1 MERRNNMKDSQV
13 KKIIT
18 ESVLGFLNEARR
30 FPEPDDKPNKP
41 KKSSGINTKLDP
53 DEVDQDY
60 LDKQY
65 GGEGGGTHLS
75 PWINKDKSKQKGP
88 YIHPSYNKAF
98 KPNPPS
104 LNEAQLQEIEQIYKE
119 LTRK

>member
-1 MERRNNMKDSQV
+1 MKDSQV

-18 ESVLGFLNEARR
+18 ESVLGFLNEDRR
-30 FPEPDDKPNKP
+30 FPEPEDKPKNQ
-41 KKSSGINTKLDP
+41 SGIHPKLNP

-65 GGEGGGTHLS
+65 GGGTLLS
-75 PWINKDKSKQKGP
+75 PWINKSKGKSKGP
-88 YIHPSYNKAF
+88 YIHPSFSKPF

-104 LNEAQLQEIEQIYKE
+104 LNEAQLLEIEQIYKE